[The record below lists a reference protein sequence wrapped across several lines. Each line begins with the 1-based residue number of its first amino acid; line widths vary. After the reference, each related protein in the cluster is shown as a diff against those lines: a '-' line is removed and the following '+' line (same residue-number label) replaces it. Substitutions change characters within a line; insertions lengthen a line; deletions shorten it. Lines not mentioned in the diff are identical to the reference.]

1 MTLSVEEMIM
11 GLNETR
17 KSSDTDKRGFT
28 AMAIATIAAVA
39 TKPSS
44 IPLLTRKRP
53 KWIFTPLAFCS
64 SSSSSASRRK
74 LILYSKPGCCLC
86 DGLKEKLQAAF
97 LLSGPHSLHDV
108 DLQDITAI
116 LNGRGLTGMRYPFWP
131 KYSLMAPSDIG
142 KWQSCVLHTKIMM
155 MKYVLSPPP
164 PSLQFSDLLLP
175 ETLPRISP
183 RLGVELVHKKD
194 SSCFDPIRFLYIIKI
209 LAGVKFVIAWDN
221 VSCQKRL
228 DIECLL

>member
-1 MTLSVEEMIM
+1 
-11 GLNETR
+11 
-17 KSSDTDKRGFT
+17 
-28 AMAIATIAAVA
+28 MAIATIAAVA

-97 LLSGPHSLHDV
+97 LLSGPNSLHDV
-108 DLQDITAI
+108 DLQVRDITSNPEWERAYQYEIPI
-116 LNGRGLTGMRYPFWP
+116 LA
-131 KYSLMAPSDIG
+131 K
-142 KWQSCVLHTKIMM
+142 
-155 MKYVLSPPP
+155 VLS
-164 PSLQFSDLLLP
+164 DGTE

-183 RLGVELVHKKD
+183 RLGVELVHKK
-194 SSCFDPIRFLYIIKI
+194 
-209 LAGVKFVIAWDN
+209 IAAALI
-221 VSCQKRL
+221 Q
-228 DIECLL
+228 

>member
-1 MTLSVEEMIM
+1 
-11 GLNETR
+11 
-17 KSSDTDKRGFT
+17 
-28 AMAIATIAAVA
+28 MAIATIAAVA

-108 DLQDITAI
+108 DLQVIPLDFTTLLSLFFSFLRICM
-116 LNGRGLTGMRYPFWP
+116 LMRP
-131 KYSLMAPSDIG
+131 
-142 KWQSCVLHTKIMM
+142 
-155 MKYVLSPPP
+155 
-164 PSLQFSDLLLP
+164 
-175 ETLPRISP
+175 
-183 RLGVELVHKKD
+183 
-194 SSCFDPIRFLYIIKI
+194 LYIYFLI
-209 LAGVKFVIAWDN
+209 LSGKGYYQQ
-221 VSCQKRL
+221 S
-228 DIECLL
+228 